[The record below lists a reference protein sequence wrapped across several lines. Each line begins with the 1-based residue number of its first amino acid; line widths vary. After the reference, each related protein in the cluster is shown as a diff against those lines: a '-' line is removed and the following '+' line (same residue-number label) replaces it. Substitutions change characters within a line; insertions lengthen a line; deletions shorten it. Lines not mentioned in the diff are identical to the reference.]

1 MGDAAMKLVRHL
13 VRFDLQSL
21 SPVLV
26 VWAGVLLLQ
35 AAVLWM
41 GPPGPA
47 VDLPPAMR
55 FDLSLDLA
63 AIVMRWAMTVV
74 LVALLVQRHLLVG
87 TTAFWRTKPM
97 PRASVLA
104 STFLSAALLTV
115 IVPLVWFGGVFLGM
129 GLHASAALHAG
140 LAIAG
145 EQAFITGLTLALAS
159 VSKNLA
165 QIVVLGVVTVLLYML
180 GREATWALPR
190 RPAPFAIVLHTGDWV
205 GIAFWTGTGILA
217 TLIFVH
223 QHLTLKTARS
233 LALIVALIAT
243 VVLVNRVQLWTVTN
257 APPAGA
263 ASRTLQ
269 KPSLSLDL
277 ESIQVTSYS
286 GTHNGVVRPEMSY
299 TATLTDP
306 TPGAIILKPITW
318 MTVIQFPDGVSER
331 STSPSPMPSFVD
343 VGVETLSG
351 QPYASVSA
359 AIGGAIIAE
368 PGDVAAKRYRFT
380 FLEVGADTYAVR
392 AAQPAT
398 LNVSLDLL
406 AYRYAIIARVPLD
419 AGRGARTSRYAVE
432 FEGTAS
438 LEDRVAVD
446 IRESYV
452 RDWQPAAPT
461 FYLLLNQRRRQ
472 AVVATTRRESSFQ
485 STLLDFSSMLVN
497 RTRLEVK
504 LSSAGARQVAL
515 DRGWLADAELLVL
528 KPEALGLVSASLGV
542 DGFTLERPEKAP
554 QAP

>member
-1 MGDAAMKLVRHL
+1 MTLVRHL
-13 VRFDLQSL
+13 VRFNLQSL
-21 SPVLV
+21 SPVLA

-41 GPPGPA
+41 GPPAPHA
-47 VDLPPAMR
+47 DLPSAMR
-55 FDLSLDLA
+55 VDLSLDIA
-63 AIVMRWAMTVV
+63 TIVMRWAMTVV

-87 TTAFWRTKPM
+87 TTAFWRTKPV

-104 STFLSAALLTV
+104 GTLLSAVLLTV

-129 GLHASAALHAG
+129 GLHASAALHAA

-180 GREATWALPR
+180 GGEATWALPR
-190 RPAPFAIVLHTGDWV
+190 RPAPFAIVLHTGEWV

-217 TLIFVH
+217 TLISVH

-233 LALIVALIAT
+233 LALIVALIAV
-243 VVLVNRVQLWTVTN
+243 VVLVKRFPPWTVTN
-257 APPAGA
+257 APPVGG

-286 GTHNGVVRPEMSY
+286 GTHNGAVRPEMSY

-306 TPGAIILKPITW
+306 TPGAIILKPINW

-331 STSPSPMPSFVD
+331 STSPSPSPSFVD
-343 VGVETLSG
+343 AGVETLSG

-359 AIGGAIIAE
+359 AIGGAVIAE
-368 PGDVAAKRYRFT
+368 PGDVAATRYRFT
-380 FLEVGADTYAVR
+380 FLKVGADTYAGR

-406 AYRYAIIARVPLD
+406 AYRYAIIARVPLSVS
-419 AGRGARTSRYAVE
+419 GVVRGPRYRVE
-432 FEGTAS
+432 FESTAAIP
-438 LEDRVAVD
+438 DGVGVD
-446 IRESYV
+446 IRENYV
-452 RDWQPAAPT
+452 RDWLQAAPT
-461 FYLLLNQRRRQ
+461 FYLLLNQRLRE
-472 AVVATTRRESSFQ
+472 AVVATNRRESLFR

-497 RTRLEVK
+497 RTRLEVR

-515 DRGWLADAELLVL
+515 DRAWLADAELLVL
-528 KPEALGLVSASLGV
+528 KPETVGRVSTSIRI
-542 DGFTLERPEKAP
+542 DGFTLERPAKAP

>member
-1 MGDAAMKLVRHL
+1 
-13 VRFDLQSL
+13 
-21 SPVLV
+21 
-26 VWAGVLLLQ
+26 
-35 AAVLWM
+35 
-41 GPPGPA
+41 
-47 VDLPPAMR
+47 
-55 FDLSLDLA
+55 
-63 AIVMRWAMTVV
+63 
-74 LVALLVQRHLLVG
+74 
-87 TTAFWRTKPM
+87 
-97 PRASVLA
+97 
-104 STFLSAALLTV
+104 
-115 IVPLVWFGGVFLGM
+115 
-129 GLHASAALHAG
+129 
-140 LAIAG
+140 
-145 EQAFITGLTLALAS
+145 
-159 VSKNLA
+159 
-165 QIVVLGVVTVLLYML
+165 
-180 GREATWALPR
+180 
-190 RPAPFAIVLHTGDWV
+190 
-205 GIAFWTGTGILA
+205 
-217 TLIFVH
+217 
-223 QHLTLKTARS
+223 
-233 LALIVALIAT
+233 
-243 VVLVNRVQLWTVTN
+243 
-257 APPAGA
+257 
-263 ASRTLQ
+263 
-269 KPSLSLDL
+269 
-277 ESIQVTSYS
+277 
-286 GTHNGVVRPEMSY
+286 
-299 TATLTDP
+299 
-306 TPGAIILKPITW
+306 
-318 MTVIQFPDGVSER
+318 
-331 STSPSPMPSFVD
+331 
-343 VGVETLSG
+343 
-351 QPYASVSA
+351 VSA

-528 KPEALGLVSASLGV
+528 KPKALGLVSASLGV

>member
-1 MGDAAMKLVRHL
+1 MTLVRHL
-13 VRFDLQSL
+13 VRFNLQSL
-21 SPVLV
+21 SLVLA

-41 GPPGPA
+41 GPPAPHA
-47 VDLPPAMR
+47 DLPSAMR
-55 FDLSLDLA
+55 VDLSLDIA
-63 AIVMRWAMTVV
+63 TIVMRWAMTVV

-87 TTAFWRTKPM
+87 TTAFWRTKPV

-104 STFLSAALLTV
+104 STLLSAVLLTV

-129 GLHASAALHAG
+129 GLHASAALHAA

-180 GREATWALPR
+180 GGEATWALPR
-190 RPAPFAIVLHTGDWV
+190 RPAPFAIVLHTGEWV

-217 TLIFVH
+217 TLISVH

-233 LALIVALIAT
+233 LALIVALIAV
-243 VVLVNRVQLWTVTN
+243 VVLVKRFPPWTVTN
-257 APPAGA
+257 APPVGG

-286 GTHNGVVRPEMSY
+286 GTHNGAVRPEMSY

-306 TPGAIILKPITW
+306 TPGAIILKPINW

-331 STSPSPMPSFVD
+331 STSPSPSPSFVD
-343 VGVETLSG
+343 AGVETLSG

-359 AIGGAIIAE
+359 AIGGAVIAE
-368 PGDVAAKRYRFT
+368 PGDVAATRYRFT
-380 FLEVGADTYAVR
+380 FLKVGADTYAGR

-406 AYRYAIIARVPLD
+406 AYRYAIIARVPLSVS
-419 AGRGARTSRYAVE
+419 GVVRGPRYRVE
-432 FEGTAS
+432 FESTAAIP
-438 LEDRVAVD
+438 DGVGVD
-446 IRESYV
+446 IRENYV
-452 RDWQPAAPT
+452 RDWLQAAPT
-461 FYLLLNQRRRQ
+461 FYLLLNQRLRE
-472 AVVATTRRESSFQ
+472 AVVATNRRESLFR

-497 RTRLEVK
+497 RTRLEVR

-515 DRGWLADAELLVL
+515 DRAWLADAELLVL
-528 KPEALGLVSASLGV
+528 KPETVGRVSTSIRI
-542 DGFTLERPEKAP
+542 DGFTLERPAKAP

>member
-1 MGDAAMKLVRHL
+1 
-13 VRFDLQSL
+13 
-21 SPVLV
+21 
-26 VWAGVLLLQ
+26 
-35 AAVLWM
+35 
-41 GPPGPA
+41 
-47 VDLPPAMR
+47 MR
-55 FDLSLDLA
+55 VDLSLDIA
-63 AIVMRWAMTVV
+63 TIVMRWAMTVV

-104 STFLSAALLTV
+104 STLLSAVLLTV
-115 IVPLVWFGGVFLGM
+115 IVPLVWFGVVFLGM
-129 GLHASAALHAG
+129 GLHASAALHAA

-145 EQAFITGLTLALAS
+145 EQAFVTGLTLALAS

-165 QIVVLGVVTVLLYML
+165 QIVVLGVIAVVLYLL
-180 GREATWALPR
+180 GREVTWALPR
-190 RPAPFAIVLHTGDWV
+190 RPAPFAIVLHTGEWV
-205 GIAFWTGTGILA
+205 GIAFWTVTGILA
-217 TLIFVH
+217 TLVSVH

-233 LALIVALIAT
+233 LALIGVLALA
-243 VVLVNRVQLWTVTN
+243 VVLVSRFPPWTVTN

-263 ASRTLQ
+263 ANRTLQ
-269 KPSLSLDL
+269 KPTLSLDL
-277 ESIQVTSYS
+277 ESIRVASYS
-286 GTHNGVVRPEMSY
+286 GTNNGAAQPGMRYS
-299 TATLTDP
+299 ATLADP
-306 TPGAIILKPITW
+306 TAGAIILKPVSRT
-318 MTVIQFPDGVSER
+318 TAIQFPDGESER
-331 STSPSPMPSFVD
+331 STSRVADSWLD
-343 VGVETLSG
+343 DAATETLAG

-380 FLEVGADTYAVR
+380 FLEVGADTYAMR

-406 AYRYAIIARVPLD
+406 AYRYAIIARVPLN
-419 AGRGARTSRYAVE
+419 ASGVVRGPRYRVE
-432 FEGTAS
+432 FESTAAIP
-438 LEDRVAVD
+438 DGVGVD

-472 AVVATTRRESSFQ
+472 AVVVTARRESSFR

-515 DRGWLADAELLVL
+515 DRAWLADAELLVL

-542 DGFTLERPEKAP
+542 DGFTLERPTKTP

>member
-1 MGDAAMKLVRHL
+1 MTLVRHL
-13 VRFDLQSL
+13 VRFNLQSL
-21 SPVLV
+21 SLVLA

-41 GPPGPA
+41 GPPAPHA
-47 VDLPPAMR
+47 DLPSAMR
-55 FDLSLDLA
+55 VDLSLDIA
-63 AIVMRWAMTVV
+63 TIVMRWAMTVV

-87 TTAFWRTKPM
+87 TTAFWRTKPV

-104 STFLSAALLTV
+104 GTLLSAVLLTV

-129 GLHASAALHAG
+129 GLHASAALHAA

-180 GREATWALPR
+180 GGEATWALPR
-190 RPAPFAIVLHTGDWV
+190 RPAPFAIVLHTGEWV

-217 TLIFVH
+217 TLISVH

-233 LALIVALIAT
+233 LALIVALIAV
-243 VVLVNRVQLWTVTN
+243 VVLVKRFPPWTVTN
-257 APPAGA
+257 APPVGG

-286 GTHNGVVRPEMSY
+286 GTHNGAVRPEMSY

-306 TPGAIILKPITW
+306 TPGAIILKPINW

-331 STSPSPMPSFVD
+331 STSPSPSPSFVD
-343 VGVETLSG
+343 AGVETLSG

-359 AIGGAIIAE
+359 AIGGAVIAE
-368 PGDVAAKRYRFT
+368 PGDVAATRYRFT
-380 FLEVGADTYAVR
+380 FLKVGADTYAGR

-406 AYRYAIIARVPLD
+406 AYRYAIIARVPLSVS
-419 AGRGARTSRYAVE
+419 GVVRGPRYRVE
-432 FEGTAS
+432 FESTAAIP
-438 LEDRVAVD
+438 DGVGVD
-446 IRESYV
+446 IRENYV
-452 RDWQPAAPT
+452 RDWLQAAPT
-461 FYLLLNQRRRQ
+461 FYLLLNQRLRE
-472 AVVATTRRESSFQ
+472 AVVATNRRESSFR

-497 RTRLEVK
+497 RTRLEVG
-504 LSSAGARQVAL
+504 LSSAGARQVTL
-515 DRGWLADAELLVL
+515 DREWLADAELLVL
-528 KPEALGLVSASLGV
+528 KPETVGLVSTSIQI
-542 DGFTLERPEKAP
+542 DNFTLERPAKAP

>member
-1 MGDAAMKLVRHL
+1 MKLVRHL

-41 GPPGPA
+41 GPPAPVVGSLRDMR
-47 VDLPPAMR
+47 VDP
-55 FDLSLDLA
+55 SLDIA
-63 AIVMRWAMTVV
+63 TIVMRWAMTVV

-87 TTAFWRTKPM
+87 TTAFWRTKPV

-104 STFLSAALLTV
+104 GTLLSAVLLTV

-129 GLHASAALHAG
+129 GLHASAALHAA

-180 GREATWALPR
+180 GGEATWALPR
-190 RPAPFAIVLHTGDWV
+190 RPAPFAIVLHTGEWV

-217 TLIFVH
+217 TLISVH

-233 LALIVALIAT
+233 LALIVALIAV
-243 VVLVNRVQLWTVTN
+243 VVLVKRFPPWTVTN
-257 APPAGA
+257 APPVGG

-277 ESIQVTSYS
+277 ESIRVTSYS
-286 GTHNGVVRPEMSY
+286 GTHNGAVRREMSY
-299 TATLTDP
+299 TATLADP
-306 TPGAIILKPITW
+306 TPGAIILKPINW
-318 MTVIQFPDGVSER
+318 MTVIQFPDGLSER
-331 STSPSPMPSFVD
+331 STSLSLSPSFVD
-343 VGVETLSG
+343 AGVETLAG

-359 AIGGAIIAE
+359 AIGGAVIAE

-380 FLEVGADTYAVR
+380 FLEVGADTYAVH
-392 AAQPAT
+392 AAQCAT

-406 AYRYAIIARVPLD
+406 AYRYAIIARVPLNVS
-419 AGRGARTSRYAVE
+419 GEVRGPRYRVE
-432 FEGTAS
+432 FERTAS
-438 LEDRVAVD
+438 IPDGVAAD

-472 AVVATTRRESSFQ
+472 AVVVTNRRESSFQ

-515 DRGWLADAELLVL
+515 DRAWLADAELLVL
-528 KPEALGLVSASLGV
+528 KPEIVGLVSTSIRV
-542 DGFTLERPEKAP
+542 DGFTLERPTKTP